1 MRPFGTDDD
10 DIELNYLLD
19 RNVRASFAFVSQ
31 ASTAGSDGG
40 APDSDG
46 DAAVLK

>member
-19 RNVRASFAFVSQ
+19 RNVRASFALVSQ
-31 ASTAGSDGG
+31 VHIAGSDV
-40 APDSDG
+40 PDPDA

>member
-19 RNVRASFAFVSQ
+19 RNVRASFALVSQ
-31 ASTAGSDGG
+31 IRIASGDGG
-40 APDSDG
+40 APDPDA